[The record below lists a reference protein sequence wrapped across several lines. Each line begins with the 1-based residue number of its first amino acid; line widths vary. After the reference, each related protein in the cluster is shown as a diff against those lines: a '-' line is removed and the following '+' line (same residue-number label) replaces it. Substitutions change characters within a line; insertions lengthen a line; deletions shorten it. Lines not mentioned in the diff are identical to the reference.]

1 MKLTKAQL
9 EKRKK
14 KRHILRPVRMRWRV
28 YLKQLTRK
36 EAVHV

>member
-9 EKRKK
+9 TKRKK
-14 KRHILRPVRMRWRV
+14 KRHILRPVRMMWRV

-36 EAVHV
+36 EVIHV